1 MRCVNTNTE
10 TYTEA
15 KVNLLSA
22 AYPSSLLLC
31 GTVCKCVINLLTY
44 FDSTLGWKTE
54 RKKQSEMTELSCPLS
69 SALTRAIMV
78 GRPAGGST
86 HVSSEKGGVRF
97 GKGQRLGNSHTKQE
111 RRRED
116 ERA

>member
-1 MRCVNTNTE
+1 MILGSFRDCEGKSVGNLKGAEGCVR
-10 TYTEA
+10 
-15 KVNLLSA
+15 
-22 AYPSSLLLC
+22 
-31 GTVCKCVINLLTY
+31 
-44 FDSTLGWKTE
+44 GWKPSRRVRPGWKMA